1 LCEKGIEL
9 QIASETRCNRIFMPN
24 VPKMGAR
31 ATSPAVSAPAR
42 RAPANA
48 EAERNLVRRAQA
60 GDQSAYEELVRIH
73 QPRLLAVI
81 GGIMRRSED
90 VEDVAQQALLKAYL
104 SLKRF
109 DLRSA
114 FGTWLYKI
122 AVNECWDY
130 FRKKKVRPLVYES
143 SLSDEQIRHMEGLPE
158 DREGSFSHSA
168 VDAARRAEQ
177 RDLLDR
183 LLVELDEQDRAMLV
197 MKEVAGFTVDEV
209 GEILELNANTVK
221 VRLFRARGRLVE
233 IFRRRLKTLP
243 AKPSARRKLGDN

>member
-1 LCEKGIEL
+1 M
-9 QIASETRCNRIFMPN
+9 RN
-24 VPKMGAR
+24 VPKMEAEVPSSSPVRGAR
-31 ATSPAVSAPAR
+31 GNPD
-42 RAPANA
+42 
-48 EAERNLVRRAQA
+48 AERQLVRRAQA
-60 GDQSAYEELVRIH
+60 GDQFAYEELVRIH

-81 GGIMRRSED
+81 GGILRRGED

-130 FRKKKVRPLVYES
+130 FRKKKVRPLVYEAN
-143 SLSDEQIRHMEGLPE
+143 LSDEQVRQMEGLPE
-158 DREGSFSHSA
+158 DRDGAFSHSG

-183 LLVELDEQDRAMLV
+183 LLVELDEKDRAMLV
-197 MKEVAGFTVDEV
+197 MKEVAGFTVE
-209 GEILELNANTVK
+209 EIGGVLELNVNTVK
-221 VRLFRARGRLVE
+221 VRLFRARGRLMEVY
-233 IFRRRLKTLP
+233 RRRLKTHP
-243 AKPSARRKLGDN
+243 TKPSARRS